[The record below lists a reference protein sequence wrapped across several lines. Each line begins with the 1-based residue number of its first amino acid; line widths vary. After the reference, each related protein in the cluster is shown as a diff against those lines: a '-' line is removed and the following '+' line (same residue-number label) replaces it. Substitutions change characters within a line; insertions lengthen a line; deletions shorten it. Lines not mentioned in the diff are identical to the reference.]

1 MNARM
6 ERAADSTPGLVATI
20 VVGVLLAP
28 LEWRWTRRS
37 ALTFWAI
44 CWAAAAVVVLVVTR

>member
-6 ERAADSTPGLVATI
+6 QRAADSTPGLVVAL

-28 LEWRWTRRS
+28 LDWRWTRRR
-37 ALTFWAI
+37 AIAFWAA
-44 CWAAAAVVVLVVTR
+44 CWATAAVVLVVTR